1 MVSRAL
7 CESRAHFLIF
17 LQIAVKKYKRKK
29 LYKAKKILEFFLK
42 KRHFFTQILPFFGR
56 KSNFF

>member
-29 LYKAKKILEFFLK
+29 QYKAKK
-42 KRHFFTQILPFFGR
+42 
-56 KSNFF
+56 SWNFFEEKAFFYADFAVFR